1 MEINPYT
8 FDGNWEI
15 YDDGKPFFK
24 FTKGSLFGLQVLG
37 MATEPCFEGSAFYYN
52 LIKDDLQ
59 PFISYIKNIKKEEKQ
74 MAELKFRLS
83 DCEKAHKFTD
93 NLYFSPF
100 FSDFLRFS
108 LIFSDFL

>member
-37 MATEPCFEGSAFYYN
+37 MATEPCFEGSAFY
-52 LIKDDLQ
+52 
-59 PFISYIKNIKKEEKQ
+59 
-74 MAELKFRLS
+74 
-83 DCEKAHKFTD
+83 
-93 NLYFSPF
+93 
-100 FSDFLRFS
+100 
-108 LIFSDFL
+108 